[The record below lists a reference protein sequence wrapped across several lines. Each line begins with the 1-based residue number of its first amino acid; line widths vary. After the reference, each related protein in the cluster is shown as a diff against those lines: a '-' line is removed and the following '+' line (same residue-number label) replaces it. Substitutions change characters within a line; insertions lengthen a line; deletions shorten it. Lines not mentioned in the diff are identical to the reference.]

1 MLVNSNHFLSTL
13 LLPPVPIRWVL
24 SDLGIPLLSQV
35 AHKSNVTFYKFPEL
49 LIIFSFASFNFT
61 DKTVGRLQWDWNLDR
76 QRRRRVGWPIDCQ
89 HRPKQRPPRPKLRSH
104 RLPYGPRPIFLP
116 LEHADHHGLTD
127 LKHGLLDQN
136 YGVLDHPHSRGLIIS
151 LP

>member
-89 HRPKQRPPRPKLRSH
+89 HTALDCKKWHLVVAQRRGPCQYEPVRMARPRSCTTEDWQRVPVHCRIQKPRFQRLLH
-104 RLPYGPRPIFLP
+104 R
-116 LEHADHHGLTD
+116 E
-127 LKHGLLDQN
+127 
-136 YGVLDHPHSRGLIIS
+136 
-151 LP
+151 